1 MLEQLRNRESYPFW
15 FEVAPLV
22 LTSLALMGQFFILED
37 YTPHVPLLV
46 GICITGL
53 FMFLKGQRWN
63 DMEHH
68 MYRVMKVALPTIT
81 ILMCVGM
88 LIAASIAAGTV
99 QTLLDYG
106 LGWLSPQLFL
116 PVTCII
122 ATLVSLATGTSW
134 GTVGTVGLAMM
145 GIGEALGVPSYWTA
159 GAVVSGAIFGDKMS
173 PLSDTTNLAPAV
185 TDSEI
190 WGHIKNMLP
199 NTIPAYAVTVLVYA
213 YISFGYQDASAT
225 AFATKDAIHEAIAG
239 SYKIHWLT
247 LIPPVIVM
255 VMAFRKYSV
264 TGTLCAGIFSAI
276 AIALFYQGISLK
288 ELSPMLVNG
297 YVSKTGHEFV
307 DKLLS
312 KGGVLSMG
320 WVITMTFLAL
330 AFVGCLEVYGTFRAL
345 LKKIA
350 VLAKSRFSLVATSAS
365 IVMVV
370 AVVIGEVYTSIVLPG
385 RLMKNRF
392 AELGYHRNVL
402 SRVLEDW
409 GTLSSPLIPWNNG
422 GAFIAATLFGAGGV
436 SAFYYAP
443 FALFCWL
450 TPLIGLFYAAIGW
463 YTPKDPNGPQLL
475 QDESLEDV
483 ADDVKEYMV

>member
-1 MLEQLRNRESYPFW
+1 MLQSLRSRTHYPFW
-15 FEVAPLV
+15 FEIAPLV
-22 LTSLALMGQFFILED
+22 LTSLVLMGQFFIFED
-37 YTPHVPLLV
+37 YTPHVPLV
-46 GICITGL
+46 IGICITGL

-68 MYRVMKVALPTIT
+68 MYRVMKVALPTVT

-99 QTLLDYG
+99 QTLLSYG
-106 LGWLSPQLFL
+106 LSLLSPQTFL

-185 TDSEI
+185 TDTEI

-199 NTIPAYAVTVLVYA
+199 NTIPAYALTIVVYA
-213 YISFGYQDASAT
+213 VAGFGYQEADAA
-225 AFATKDAIHEAIAG
+225 AFAMKDSIHAAISG
-239 SYKIHWLT
+239 NYKLHWLT

-264 TGTLCAGIFSAI
+264 TGTLCAGIFSAALI
-276 AIALFYQGISLK
+276 AVCYQGVPLK
-288 ELSPMLVNG
+288 DMSPIMVNG
-297 YVSKTGHEFV
+297 FSATTGHEFV

-312 KGGVLSMG
+312 KGGILSMG

-330 AFVGCLEVYGTFRAL
+330 GFVGCLEVYGTFRAIL
-345 LKKIA
+345 TKLGCL
-350 VLAKSRFSLVATSAS
+350 VKSRFSLVATSAS
-365 IVMVV
+365 IVL
-370 AVVIGEVYTSIVLPG
+370 AVGLLIGEVYTSIVLPG
-385 RLMKNRF
+385 RLMKSKF

-409 GTLSSPLIPWNNG
+409 GTLGSPLIPWNNG
-422 GAFIAATLFGAGGV
+422 GAFISATLFGAGGF

-443 FALFCWL
+443 FAVFCWL
-450 TPLIGLFYAAIGW
+450 TPLIGLLYAAFGW
-463 YTPKDPNGPQLL
+463 FTPKDPDGPKVL